1 MEELEEQSPPPR
13 PKRRWRHWLLP
24 VVFTVLLYAGLGL
37 AFYDK
42 KQPTQPLPAESNEQ
56 ATAVAVVSDD
66 VPPIQ
71 EFEVG
76 GSVVVP
82 EELPAERVVSVQ
94 QPSSSVNLTPVATT
108 PQATRKIYH
117 NQPAPPPKIPEVV
130 EPLPVEENLPPSP
143 PKSEPSPE
151 SQALTKAEEEAEA
164 QNELLREAINKVK
177 ELNDGKIA
185 KARESVEE
193 SPSVVAKIEK
203 VEVAESGKEES
214 QASNDVENE

>member
-37 AFYDK
+37 VFYDK
-42 KQPTQPLPAESNEQ
+42 KQPTQPLPAESSEQ
-56 ATAVAVVSDD
+56 ATTVAVVSDD
-66 VPPIQ
+66 VPLIP
-71 EFEVG
+71 EFEADV
-76 GSVVVP
+76 SAVP
-82 EELPAERVVSVQ
+82 ELPTKETVFVQ
-94 QPSSSVNLTPVATT
+94 QPSPVNLTPVTTT

-117 NQPAPPPKIPEVV
+117 NPPAPPPKIPEVV
-130 EPLPVEENLPPSP
+130 EPLPVEENVSLLPP

-193 SPSVVAKIEK
+193 SPPVVAKIEK
-203 VEVAESGKEES
+203 VEVAESGKEET